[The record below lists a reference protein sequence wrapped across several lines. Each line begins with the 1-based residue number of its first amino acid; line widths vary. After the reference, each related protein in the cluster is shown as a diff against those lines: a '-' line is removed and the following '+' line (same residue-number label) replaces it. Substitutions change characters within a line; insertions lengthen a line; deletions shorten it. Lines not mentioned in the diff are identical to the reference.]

1 LPEPVTDVLVTRGD
15 RDVARSV
22 TANDGARFS
31 EAGFLNLIK
40 RSENDGILAEQL
52 GLRTDIPRHLFQQLI
67 AKASDETRKKL
78 EGERP
83 DMRSD
88 VDSFVAD
95 ATANLHSKFGPASPR
110 YFAAKRAVV
119 AKHRLGELRER
130 NILEYAQ
137 SHKMEEAIVALAL
150 LVSLPSDVVERA
162 LTGKSRE
169 LLLII
174 AKAADFSWDTAMAL
188 LFLGAPNFQ
197 ISSRDLDEL
206 KGQFERLHVSSS
218 QDVLSHYRS
227 RRAANTTV
235 TIRHMPEPPSSKP
248 S

>member
-1 LPEPVTDVLVTRGD
+1 
-15 RDVARSV
+15 
-22 TANDGARFS
+22 
-31 EAGFLNLIK
+31 
-40 RSENDGILAEQL
+40 
-52 GLRTDIPRHLFQQLI
+52 
-67 AKASDETRKKL
+67 
-78 EGERP
+78 
-83 DMRSD
+83 
-88 VDSFVAD
+88 
-95 ATANLHSKFGPASPR
+95 
-110 YFAAKRAVV
+110 
-119 AKHRLGELRER
+119 
-130 NILEYAQ
+130 
-137 SHKMEEAIVALAL
+137 MEEAIVALAL